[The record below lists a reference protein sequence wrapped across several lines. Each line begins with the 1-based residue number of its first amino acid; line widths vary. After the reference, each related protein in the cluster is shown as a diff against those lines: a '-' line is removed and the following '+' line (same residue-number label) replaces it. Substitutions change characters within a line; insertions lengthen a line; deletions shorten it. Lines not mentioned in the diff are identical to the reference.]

1 MKKIFILSLFSL
13 LLFSGCNDLDI
24 APKNLITDKD
34 LIGSES
40 GMDIYMVRLLA
51 EMTSAKP
58 SQVKILNIGENRF
71 LCCVMPTF

>member
-1 MKKIFILSLFSL
+1 MKKIFILSLFSI

-40 GMDIYMVRLLA
+40 GMDIYMARMYSNMLLRI
-51 EMTSAKP
+51 S
-58 SQVKILNIGENRF
+58 NIWQNGD
-71 LCCVMPTF
+71 LISTPG

>member
-40 GMDIYMVRLLA
+40 GMDIYMARMYSNMPFEDFKYMARWSVNVRA
-51 EMTSAKP
+51 SKP
-58 SQVKILNIGENRF
+58 T
-71 LCCVMPTF
+71 MP

>member
-34 LIGSES
+34 LIGSECTVICLS
-40 GMDIYMVRLLA
+40 RI
-51 EMTSAKP
+51 S
-58 SQVKILNIGENRF
+58 NIWQDGDSIS
-71 LCCVMPTF
+71 VPG

>member
-40 GMDIYMVRLLA
+40 GMDIYGTNV
-51 EMTSAKP
+51 
-58 SQVKILNIGENRF
+58 Q
-71 LCCVMPTF
+71 

>member
-40 GMDIYMVRLLA
+40 GMIFTWHECTVICLSR
-51 EMTSAKP
+51 
-58 SQVKILNIGENRF
+58 ILNIWQDGDSIS
-71 LCCVMPTF
+71 VPG

>member
-1 MKKIFILSLFSL
+1 MKKIFILSLFSI

-40 GMDIYMVRLLA
+40 GMDIYMARMYSICL
-51 EMTSAKP
+51 S
-58 SQVKILNIGENRF
+58 KILNIWQNGD
-71 LCCVMPTF
+71 LISIPG

>member
-34 LIGSES
+34 LLSSES
-40 GMDIYMVRLLA
+40 GMDIYMARMYSIICL
-51 EMTSAKP
+51 
-58 SQVKILNIGENRF
+58 
-71 LCCVMPTF
+71 

>member
-40 GMDIYMVRLLA
+40 GMDIYMARMYSNMPFEDFKYTLDLHPRI
-51 EMTSAKP
+51 TD
-58 SQVKILNIGENRF
+58 KIERINL
-71 LCCVMPTF
+71 